1 MSKYEAMIGGAVF
14 GIIFGLALALVQNE
28 PAQAYG
34 DSQEMPVLTPWV
46 AQYEACNMAWSIRG
60 DAHDPLSQAWWRYVD
75 ARCNS

>member
-34 DSQEMPVLTPWV
+34 DEMPVLTPWTV
-46 AQYEACNMAWSIRG
+46 GDADACNMAWSIRG
-60 DAHDPLSQAWWRYVD
+60 DANDSLSQAWWRYVD
-75 ARCNS
+75 VRCNG